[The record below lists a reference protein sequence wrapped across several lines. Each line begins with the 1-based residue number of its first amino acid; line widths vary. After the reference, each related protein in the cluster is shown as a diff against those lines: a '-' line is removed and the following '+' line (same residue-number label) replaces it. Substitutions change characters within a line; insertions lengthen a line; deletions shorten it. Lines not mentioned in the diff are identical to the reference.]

1 MLFYV
6 STWGGHYS
14 STHTQAGEIELTF
27 WASLM
32 HEKSAGASG
41 NARRL
46 VGTVSVQCRYSVGLS
61 VGTLLL
67 AGASSRVGKSE
78 HVFPA
83 SVAGASGTASHDVGT
98 PLIIVGSLYQHL
110 KGKPDRSVT
119 KKSSWCTIN
128 RLVPAETLGALSVQC
143 LYSQCLCT
151 VSDWLSLACASR
163 VGFHFYEFPASQGPS
178 PCHEKSASV
187 SGNAG
192 RDVRGL
198 TQSKSQ

>member
-1 MLFYV
+1 MPAETL
-6 STWGGHYS
+6 
-14 STHTQAGEIELTF
+14 
-27 WASLM
+27 
-32 HEKSAGASG
+32 GA
-41 NARRL
+41 L
-46 VGTVSVQCRYSVGLS
+46 SVQCLYSVGLS
-61 VGTLLL
+61 VGSTCQQGTKGSRNVFVLCLYCFALCWTGQIQITL
-67 AGASSRVGKSE
+67 SD